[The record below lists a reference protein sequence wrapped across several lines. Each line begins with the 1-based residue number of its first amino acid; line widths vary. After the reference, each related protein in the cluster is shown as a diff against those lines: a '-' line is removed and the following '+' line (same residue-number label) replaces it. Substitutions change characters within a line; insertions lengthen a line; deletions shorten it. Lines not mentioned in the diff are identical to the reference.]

1 MTNFK
6 VFYLLIK
13 HYIECLILFLKQN
26 EEEGEIKDAK
36 MSIFLSHFQT
46 LIKHS
51 FLWYFLYELLTSLRM
66 FGTALLAL

>member
-1 MTNFK
+1 M
-6 VFYLLIK
+6 K

-26 EEEGEIKDAK
+26 EEEEGEIKDAK

-66 FGTALLAL
+66 FGRALLAL